1 METKDRRFDNIDD
14 CLNWVM
20 SQKSYKGDIFNFRKC
35 MAELGN
41 KQDRLK
47 VIHVAGT
54 DGKGSTVHFIMDA
67 LMALGYKVGTLQ
79 SPHLLTHLDR
89 IRINDQYIDEK
100 YFLDRV
106 NENYDYFI
114 EHSFSMFDI
123 DYFIMTDYFLDN
135 NVDYAV
141 IEVGLGGRLD
151 STNVINNTLL
161 SIITTIGYDHMDRL
175 GNTLEEIVRE
185 KCGIIKQDS
194 HTLIGK
200 LAPNLVDIV
209 RDTCKSLNNT
219 LYQVKDYE
227 YIAKRHFRY
236 RDQEY
241 HISSFALY
249 QMENASLAIE
259 AIYTLASLEGFEIDF
274 EKLKQGIA
282 SSMWLGR
289 FEVINEDPLVI
300 IDGAHN
306 AHGMRALVDSLKQ
319 LPKPIVCVF
328 SALKDKEYLKMLEM
342 LKNEVEEI
350 TITTFENYRIYDVH
364 SIPEDKMIKVE
375 DDYLK
380 AINDAID
387 TKKTVI
393 ICGSLYF
400 ISEVYAAKLKGLL
413 HVS

>member
-100 YFLDRV
+100 YFLDKV
-106 NENYDYFI
+106 NENYDYFV
-114 EHSFSMFDI
+114 EHRFSMFDI

-219 LYQVKDYE
+219 LYQVKGYE

-306 AHGMRALVDSLKQ
+306 AHGMRALVDSLRQ

>member
-1 METKDRRFDNIDD
+1 METKDRRFNDIDD

-100 YFLDRV
+100 YFLDKV

-114 EHSFSMFDI
+114 EHRFSMFDI

-185 KCGIIKQDS
+185 KCGIIKQGS

-219 LYQVKDYE
+219 LHQVKDYE

-236 RDQEY
+236 REHEY
-241 HISSFALY
+241 NISSFALY

>member
-100 YFLDRV
+100 YFLDKV

-114 EHSFSMFDI
+114 EHRFSMFDI

-236 RDQEY
+236 REQEY

-306 AHGMRALVDSLKQ
+306 AHGMRALVDSLRQ

>member
-100 YFLDRV
+100 YFLDKV

-114 EHSFSMFDI
+114 EHRFSMFDI

-306 AHGMRALVDSLKQ
+306 AHGMRALVDSLRQ